1 MKNLCKIEILKF
13 MPKNALKNNSI
24 PLFIIFLFGFFATNC
39 SKLEIIPN
47 ESDFFQDAMTAKGN
61 DVSNIESM
69 TLSERILGMFESEN
83 GNAFD
88 KSITFE
94 VVLDQF
100 SIMPLLSVD
109 RIGGI
114 IITDWYSTSSKIDER
129 VKFNII
135 INDENM
141 NNESIDIIMFKQ
153 NYNGTLWTKTSV
165 YPETTNK
172 IKNVILEKSKK
183 LKATLELS

>member
-1 MKNLCKIEILKF
+1 MKNLYKTKKLKF
-13 MPKNALKNNSI
+13 MLKNALKNKSI

-39 SKLEIIPN
+39 SKLEIIPH
-47 ESDFFQDAMTAKGN
+47 ETDLFKDAMTAKGN
-61 DVSNIESM
+61 DVSTIESM
-69 TLSERILGMFESEN
+69 TLSERVLGMFEGEN
-83 GNAFD
+83 GNAFN
-88 KSITFE
+88 KSVTFE

-135 INDENM
+135 IND
-141 NNESIDIIMFKQ
+141 
-153 NYNGTLWTKTSV
+153 
-165 YPETTNK
+165 
-172 IKNVILEKSKK
+172 
-183 LKATLELS
+183 

>member
-1 MKNLCKIEILKF
+1 
-13 MPKNALKNNSI
+13 MPKNAQKNNSI
-24 PLFIIFLFGFFATNC
+24 PLFIIFLFAFFATNC
-39 SKLEIIPN
+39 SKLEVIQN
-47 ESDFFQDAMTAKGN
+47 ESDLFQDAMTAKGN

-69 TLSERILGMFESEN
+69 TLSERILGMFEGEN

-153 NYNGTLWTKTSV
+153 NYNGTLWTKTLV